1 MKKILIVIAL
11 TALSVT
17 NAYAEETGAWVAVD
31 SSGKVVSG
39 AIVCTPSV
47 CGNPNSAYAK
57 STLQEGQT
65 YVLQTKA
72 DTNGNVA
79 GIGNNTP
86 NTAVTVDKATNTF
99 TVVTKQE
106 TAVTPT
112 AVIVKEDTRTFNPI
126 VPNNGLNES
135 LNTHTSTTVV
145 KVETKNT
152 VNETKPYLKAD
163 PLGDYIFDWE
173 LFLEDL
179 FKNWQIDFEAL
190 WTYFADFTL

>member
-65 YVLQTKA
+65 YVLQAKA

-86 NTAVTVDKATNTF
+86 NTSVTVDKATNTF
-99 TVVTKQE
+99 TVTTKTE
-106 TAVTPT
+106 VPVTPT
-112 AVIVKEDTRTFNPI
+112 AVIKQQTVQTFNPT
-126 VPNNGLNES
+126 VTDNGLNES
-135 LNTHTSTTVV
+135 KNTLTQTTSVEV
-145 KVETKNT
+145 KVNISVT
-152 VNETKPYLKAD
+152 VTNE
-163 PLGDYIFDWE
+163 LGSPIFDWE
-173 LFLEDL
+173 LFLADL
-179 FKNWQIDFEAL
+179 FKDWLINFDAL
-190 WTYFADFTL
+190 WDFFNVFSL